1 MTINTDLKIYL
12 VGGAVRDE
20 ILAQP
25 ISDRDWVVIG
35 STPKTMQEMGYRPVG
50 NHFPVFIH
58 PQSREEYALARTERK
73 ESAGHQGFSF
83 NTSPEV
89 TLEQDLL
96 RRDITINAMAK
107 DCDGVIIDPYG
118 GQQDIEARLLRHVS
132 PAFAEDPLRV
142 LRVARFSARFSHLGF
157 SVASDTLN
165 LMRQISQSG
174 ELSSLSAERVAA
186 ELQTALSY
194 KDPQPFFSTLR
205 ACDALAELF
214 PELDALYGVPQ
225 VAEHHPEI
233 DCGIHNELV
242 LQQIGRVSDNPVAK
256 YAALCHDLGKATTP
270 KDILPSHHGHEERG
284 ADIAQNLSERL
295 RLPNDYRRLA
305 VMTARYHTHCHRA
318 LELKS
323 GTILKLLSSLDALR
337 RPEHFEIFL
346 QVCEADARGRQGFDN
361 RLYPQAEYLRKALKE
376 LATVEAGS
384 IASEAQQSGKDVA
397 EEIHRARLSAIKC
410 FVSKNKP
417 ADQS

>member
-1 MTINTDLKIYL
+1 MTINADLKIYL

-25 ISDRDWVVIG
+25 VSDRDWVVIG

-50 NHFPVFIH
+50 SHFPVFIH
-58 PQSREEYALARTERK
+58 PQSHEEYALARTERK
-73 ESAGHQGFSF
+73 VSAGHQGFSF
-83 NTSPEV
+83 NTSPQV

-118 GQQDIEARLLRHVS
+118 GQRDIEARLLRHVS

-142 LRVARFSARFSHLGF
+142 LRVARFSARFKPLGF
-157 SVASDTLN
+157 SVATETLD
-165 LMRQISQSG
+165 LMQQIARSG

-186 ELQTALSY
+186 ELQAALSY

-214 PELDALYGVPQ
+214 PEFDALYGVPQ

-242 LQQIGRVSDNPVAK
+242 LQQIGRISDNPVAK

-270 KDILPSHHGHEERG
+270 KNILPSHHGHEERG

-305 VMTARYHTHCHRA
+305 VLTARYHTHCHRA
-318 LELKS
+318 LELKAS
-323 GTILKLLSSLDALR
+323 TLLNLLSSLDALR

-346 QVCEADARGRQGFDN
+346 KVCESDARGRKGSEN
-361 RLYPQAEYLRKALKE
+361 CHYPQADYLRNALKE
-376 LATVEAGS
+376 LAAVEAGT

-397 EEIHRARLSAIKC
+397 VEIRHARLDVIKK
-410 FVSKNKP
+410 FVRKHK
-417 ADQS
+417 ADDEY

>member
-1 MTINTDLKIYL
+1 MCI
-12 VGGAVRDE
+12 RD
-20 ILAQP
+20 
-25 ISDRDWVVIG
+25 S
-35 STPKTMQEMGYRPVG
+35 
-50 NHFPVFIH
+50 
-58 PQSREEYALARTERK
+58 
-73 ESAGHQGFSF
+73 
-83 NTSPEV
+83 
-89 TLEQDLL
+89 
-96 RRDITINAMAK
+96 
-107 DCDGVIIDPYG
+107 
-118 GQQDIEARLLRHVS
+118 
-132 PAFAEDPLRV
+132 
-142 LRVARFSARFSHLGF
+142 
-157 SVASDTLN
+157 
-165 LMRQISQSG
+165 
-174 ELSSLSAERVAA
+174 
-186 ELQTALSY
+186 
-194 KDPQPFFSTLR
+194 
-205 ACDALAELF
+205 
-214 PELDALYGVPQ
+214 
-225 VAEHHPEI
+225 
-233 DCGIHNELV
+233 
-242 LQQIGRVSDNPVAK
+242 
-256 YAALCHDLGKATTP
+256 
-270 KDILPSHHGHEERG
+270 EERG

-318 LELKS
+318 LELKP